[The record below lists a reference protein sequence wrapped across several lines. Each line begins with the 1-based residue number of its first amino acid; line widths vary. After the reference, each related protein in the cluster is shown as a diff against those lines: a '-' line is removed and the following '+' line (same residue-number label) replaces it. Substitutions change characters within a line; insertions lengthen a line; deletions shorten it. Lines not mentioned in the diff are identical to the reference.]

1 MAKKFEVT
9 RYYHTQV
16 TMIVEAE
23 NEEEAIEISET
34 ADYDMGQIFEN
45 LQKDGDTDAVEV
57 EDEAVDMNGN
67 PIKVGSK
74 VKWYDP
80 DESARDLS
88 RVWSVFDV
96 KSDGETVCISDDYS
110 EAEVLPQELE
120 VIG

>member
-45 LQKDGDTDAVEV
+45 LQKDDDTDAVEV
-57 EDEAVDMNGN
+57 DDEAVDMNGN

-96 KSDGETVCISDDYS
+96 KSDGEIVCISDDYGD
-110 EAEVLPQELE
+110 AEVLPQELE

>member
-45 LQKDGDTDAVEV
+45 LQKDDDTDAVEV
-57 EDEAVDMNGN
+57 EDDEVVDMNGN

-74 VKWYDP
+74 VKWHDP

-88 RVWSVFDV
+88 RVWSV
-96 KSDGETVCISDDYS
+96 KNDGEIVCISDDYG

>member
-1 MAKKFEVT
+1 MTKKFEVT

-23 NEEEAIEISET
+23 NEEEAIEISEN

-57 EDEAVDMNGN
+57 DDEAVDMNGN

-80 DESARDLS
+80 DESARDVS

-96 KSDGETVCISDDYS
+96 KSDGEIVCISDDYG
-110 EAEVLPQELE
+110 EAEVFPQELE